1 MQVQGFESSGGQK
14 TGSNSNVGKSQG
26 SATTVLVSPA
36 PITTVETGQTTTSP
50 LAMYM
55 EAEKC
60 NGGLAGGAVQSN
72 SGDCLDCEV
81 DKQTP
86 GFEII
91 IRDTDERH

>member
-1 MQVQGFESSGGQK
+1 MCRYKALRVQEARKQVPIAMLGNHK
-14 TGSNSNVGKSQG
+14 V
-26 SATTVLVSPA
+26 VLISPA

>member
-1 MQVQGFESSGGQK
+1 MCRYKALRVQEARKQVPIAMLGNHK
-14 TGSNSNVGKSQG
+14 V
-26 SATTVLVSPA
+26 VLISPA
-36 PITTVETGQTTTSP
+36 PITTVATGQTTTSP

-60 NGGLAGGAVQSN
+60 NGGLA

-86 GFEII
+86 DFEII